1 MLAHVLGADR
11 YARTHEAIQD
21 EGTGEP
27 ESQFNFPFFI
37 LTPGHFSR
45 TPWPPVASRSL
56 QELAGLDLE
65 GQ

>member
-1 MLAHVLGADR
+1 VQVFATEADAWTDKAMKD
-11 YARTHEAIQD
+11 ART
-21 EGTGEP
+21 GKP
-27 ESQFNFPFFI
+27 KSQFNFPFLN

-56 QELAGLDLE
+56 RELAGLDLE